1 MGIQSR
7 RKTKYVCMKKKNRK
21 RKRRMKIKKGEGKD
35 KDPFYDPVNGSK
47 EIVVLLQCLKPESNK
62 CR

>member
-1 MGIQSR
+1 
-7 RKTKYVCMKKKNRK
+7 MKKKNRK
-21 RKRRMKIKKGEGKD
+21 RKRRMKIKKGEDKD